1 MAESREVI
9 LRLFPENALERAI
22 EAVMKDPARD
32 RAEGRKPL
40 WQALYAS
47 EVIVPQSTTG
57 PDKEVPL
64 PEGKGEV
71 GLLTLD
77 LDGESHA
84 VMFSSVSQMH
94 LALPDG
100 CTYARVKMPRLV
112 RLWPEA
118 PAALNPQGFGCTLT
132 AKEVRGLPIGA
143 IAASEPSADSA
154 GAAAQAELDGALSM
168 MFAKA
173 ANQLRLSDLGIHVF
187 KDADLILVGKLQTP
201 LDAML
206 DYLRESSEMGDQGH
220 AGMFAVVSSEH
231 PMELVRVDLLAH
243 GANPSAG
250 ALLRRSSAKTWPR
263 PMLPIDYR
271 LAA

>member
-22 EAVMKDPARD
+22 EAVMKAPARD

-154 GAAAQAELDGALSM
+154 GAPPPGQLGGAVGRMFAQA
-168 MFAKA
+168 
-173 ANQLRLSDLGIHVF
+173 RHPVRRSDPRGHVF
-187 KDADLILVGKLQTP
+187 
-201 LDAML
+201 
-206 DYLRESSEMGDQGH
+206 
-220 AGMFAVVSSEH
+220 
-231 PMELVRVDLLAH
+231 
-243 GANPSAG
+243 
-250 ALLRRSSAKTWPR
+250 
-263 PMLPIDYR
+263 
-271 LAA
+271 